1 MPRAVRAARPSDI
14 HRLPEQTRP
23 NPHLTPP
30 PPPPE
35 PPRRRLPTWAT
46 AVGTVA
52 AMLIVSGA
60 LRGAPDPS
68 PEDVPIVDVVTEDQA
83 VTALRLYSA
92 QASAVSNLQAREDIF
107 ANPGPADA
115 AAAARQGV
123 AEVQAALTAA
133 RSMPDDSL
141 AAVYWNSGEH
151 AVVID
156 KLNEVYRD
164 ARDIALLAATHDSL
178 YGGTGAISLPEA
190 YDQLNNRFS
199 NPRHPEL
206 NRWAEALVDQ
216 IEQQERMV
224 DAVNFRESVGRM
236 WAEQLGTLR
245 PGAVLPLRRYLGSL
259 PPVTVDNLRGHPVT
273 GPPLQQLEQRSF

>member
-1 MPRAVRAARPSDI
+1 MAVI
-14 HRLPEQTRP
+14 
-23 NPHLTPP
+23 
-30 PPPPE
+30 
-35 PPRRRLPTWAT
+35 
-46 AVGTVA
+46 
-52 AMLIVSGA
+52 LIVSGA

-68 PEDVPIVDVVTEDQA
+68 PDDVPIVDVVSEDQA

-115 AAAARQGV
+115 AAAARRGV

-156 KLNEVYRD
+156 ELNEVYRD

-178 YGGTGAISLPEA
+178 YSGTDAISLPEA

-206 NRWAEALVDQ
+206 NRWAEALIDQ
-216 IEQQERMV
+216 MEQQERMV
-224 DAVNFRESVGRM
+224 DAVNFRESAGRV

-245 PGAVLPLRRYLGSL
+245 PGAVLPLRRYLESL
-259 PPVTVDNLRGHPVT
+259 PSATVDNLRGHPVT
-273 GPPLQQLEQRSF
+273 GPPLAQLEQQGL